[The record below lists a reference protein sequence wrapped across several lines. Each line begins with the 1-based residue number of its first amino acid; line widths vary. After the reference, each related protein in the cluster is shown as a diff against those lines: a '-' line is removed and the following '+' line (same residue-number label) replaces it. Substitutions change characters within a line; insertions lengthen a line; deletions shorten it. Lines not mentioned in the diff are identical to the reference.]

1 VLNDITDSE
10 SEVSDISEGSSI
22 DSEPGAASEYHSA
35 RSTPEPS
42 SPTRSDEEALRTTRI
57 IAPVSA
63 PDAESPAGF
72 SGRPSPSGA
81 SSQMIVRNVTCDRD
95 LKLNRNRL
103 KRSRSLGDDH
113 LLPAQGTSAA
123 AHTALSGRS
132 FADKAVGRD
141 VPRRPALVRRGTSD
155 ISGILKRWRLSAALP
170 PSSRTL
176 GFTLPSPF
184 VAGHP
189 IVSKKTTSTMEQGKG
204 LHVLVCDD
212 DILTVKLMERSLRRM
227 GCTVDTAENGKVA
240 LEMIA
245 STSQVRSNWSG
256 MSGSYDIVFLDNQ
269 MPVMSG
275 LDAVTTLRSFRRGDL
290 VIGVTGNALLSDRQ
304 EFLSAGAD
312 HVLTKPVFEG
322 NLVEV
327 IRVAQ
332 ERRLQLASS

>member
-1 VLNDITDSE
+1 MLNDITDSE

-42 SPTRSDEEALRTTRI
+42 SPTRSDEDALQTAR

-95 LKLNRNRL
+95 LKLNRNHL

-212 DILTVKLMERSLRRM
+212 DILTVVSAISFIHLFSAVLPCLKKLMERSLRRM

-269 MPVMSG
+269 MVRQSILYT
-275 LDAVTTLRSFRRGDL
+275 LDVVECQHHIVLIACDVWTRRRNNFAVVSERGF
-290 VIGVTGNALLSDRQ
+290 GDRCHRCD
-304 EFLSAGAD
+304 EYRCD
-312 HVLTKPVFEG
+312 
-322 NLVEV
+322 
-327 IRVAQ
+327 
-332 ERRLQLASS
+332 